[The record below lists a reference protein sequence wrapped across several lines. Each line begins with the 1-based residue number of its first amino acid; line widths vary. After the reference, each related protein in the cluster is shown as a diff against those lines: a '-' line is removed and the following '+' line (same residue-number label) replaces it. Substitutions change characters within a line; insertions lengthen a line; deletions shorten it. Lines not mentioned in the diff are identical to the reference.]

1 VCYIDSPFSRK
12 KLWTVEKVDGIK
24 NISLTCVL
32 HRFGL
37 FQGKT
42 VDGIKNISL
51 TCVLHR
57 FGLFQEETVHGGESG
72 WYKKIS
78 LSLVLYCVL
87 H

>member
-1 VCYIDSPFSRK
+1 VCYTDSAFSRE
-12 KLWTVEKVDGIK
+12 KLWTVEK
-24 NISLTCVL
+24 
-32 HRFGL
+32 
-37 FQGKT
+37 

-72 WYKKIS
+72 WYKNIS